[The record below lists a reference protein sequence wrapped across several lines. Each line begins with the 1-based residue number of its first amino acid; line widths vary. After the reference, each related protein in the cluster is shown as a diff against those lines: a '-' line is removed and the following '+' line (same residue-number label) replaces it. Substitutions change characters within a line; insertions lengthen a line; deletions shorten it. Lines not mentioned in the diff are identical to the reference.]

1 MFVGRK
7 LDEIPQ
13 CLEALSKSIKD
24 KQITELNVN
33 DNAIGLSVIK
43 SLDFILSGIPTLE
56 VLKINNCGLGPDVGE
71 IIAAAFKENKDLKLK
86 QFTAGRDRLENR
98 GITALASVFKE
109 MKSLEVIEVP
119 QNGIKKEGMLALLE
133 ALKENAE
140 TLREIKI
147 EDNWI
152 KGQAVDKLAELIL
165 KAKKLEKLNISDSN
179 MGSEG
184 ALLVVRAIQDSE
196 IKNTLK
202 EFYCNY
208 NEVEDK

>member
-1 MFVGRK
+1 M
-7 LDEIPQ
+7 Q
-13 CLEALSKSIKD
+13 
-24 KQITELNVN
+24 
-33 DNAIGLSVIK
+33 
-43 SLDFILSGIPTLE
+43 
-56 VLKINNCGLGPDVGE
+56 DVGE